1 VSFEEV
7 VDQASAMLQRRG
19 RLTYRMLQRHFHLDA
34 EELKD
39 LTFELIKGQRMAID
53 EDGEVLVWT
62 GEPLAAT
69 PDAQRGAEAERRF
82 HTLLPAVIGLLQSH
96 RRVTYRTLTYVLSID
111 KTLLEEIREELTFRQ
126 LAIDEGG
133 QGLVWTGEVPSMPP
147 LVRAVP
153 SPQVTADTPSV
164 TSPAAPTLPPYITET
179 QTPSPAPTISAD
191 AITTDVPQDT
201 SPPVSAPTRLS
212 PEAERR
218 QVTVL
223 FCDLVDSTKLSQHLD
238 AEDYRAVVRAYQAAA
253 VTAMQPWDGYVAQYL
268 GDGLMVYF
276 GWPTAHEDAAVRA
289 VHASLALLAALE
301 PLNTTQLAPRYGVRV
316 QVRLGLH
323 TGMAVIGDMGGGDR
337 REQLAMGDT
346 PNIAARLQGLAAPD
360 TVVLSAVTAR
370 LVQRRFALETLGT
383 PPLKGVTE
391 PMPVFRVLGLPDTA
405 DEEEADTPGS
415 AVFLVGRDEELGLLR
430 RRWEQ
435 SKAGLGQVVLISG
448 EAGIGKSSLVETL
461 RAQVRREGLT
471 RVAVRCSPYH
481 TNSALYPVIEHVQ
494 RVCQVQR
501 DDTPAV
507 KLDKLERTLRTSR
520 LPLEEVVPLFAALLS
535 VPLPEER
542 YAALRLTPQQQKQ
555 QTYDALV
562 AWMLEEDE
570 RQPVLVVWEDL
581 HWADPSTLE
590 YLSLLLDQSPTAA
603 ILNLLTFRPAFVPPW
618 PSRSHMTPLT
628 LTRLERP
635 QVEALITHLAGDK
648 TLPAEVVAY
657 IVARTD
663 GVPLFVEELTK
674 MLLESALLHQEA
686 ERYTLT
692 GPLSAVAIPTTL
704 QDSLMARLDRLP
716 MIREVAQLGAVLGRE
731 FAYEMLRAL
740 AGVEESLLQDRL
752 AQLVD
757 TELLYQRGR
766 PPRARYIF
774 KHALV
779 QDAAYAS
786 LLKSTRQQYH
796 QQVAQ
801 MLEARFPATVE
812 TEPELVARHYT
823 EAGCSAQAVGYW
835 QQAGQRAIQRS
846 ANVEAI
852 AHLRQGI
859 ELLTTLP
866 DTPERVQA
874 ELTFQT
880 TLGPALMATRG
891 YAAPEVAA
899 TYNRARELC
908 QQAEETPELFP
919 VLWGLWLLYMGRA
932 EHETAREFGEQCLS
946 LARRLDDPALLLEA
960 HLALGASGLFLGQLS
975 QAHAHLDQG
984 IRLYDPQQH
993 HALAFRYGNRDPGVA
1008 GLAAGGWTLWLLG
1021 YPEQALERANAALT
1035 LAQHLEHPYTLARG
1049 LYWTALLHQWRREWQ
1064 VVSERAET
1072 MITVATEHQ
1081 VALMLAQG
1089 PIMRGWALAMQGQ
1102 GAEGLTQLRQ
1112 GLDAYRATGAEFYRP
1127 HFLSML
1133 AEVHRSLG
1141 QPAAGLTALREA
1153 LALVETT
1160 GERYYEAE
1168 LHRLQGELQQLAAPE
1183 VSHAEACFQQA
1194 LAIARG
1200 QQAKSL
1206 ELRAAMSLSRL
1217 WQQQGKRDEARAL
1230 LAPIYGWFTEGF
1242 DTADLQEA
1250 RALLEEFS
1258 P

>member
-1 VSFEEV
+1 
-7 VDQASAMLQRRG
+7 M
-19 RLTYRMLQRHFHLDA
+19 RHA
-34 EELKD
+34 
-39 LTFELIKGQRMAID
+39 
-53 EDGEVLVWT
+53 
-62 GEPLAAT
+62 
-69 PDAQRGAEAERRF
+69 
-82 HTLLPAVIGLLQSH
+82 
-96 RRVTYRTLTYVLSID
+96 
-111 KTLLEEIREELTFRQ
+111 
-126 LAIDEGG
+126 
-133 QGLVWTGEVPSMPP
+133 
-147 LVRAVP
+147 
-153 SPQVTADTPSV
+153 
-164 TSPAAPTLPPYITET
+164 
-179 QTPSPAPTISAD
+179 
-191 AITTDVPQDT
+191 
-201 SPPVSAPTRLS
+201 

-223 FCDLVDSTKLSQHLD
+223 FCDLVDSTKLSQQLD
-238 AEDYRAVVRAYQAAA
+238 AEDYRAVVRAYQKAA

-276 GWPTAHEDAAVRA
+276 GWPIAHEDAAVRA

-301 PLNTTQLAPRYGVRV
+301 PLNATQLAPRYGVRV
-316 QVRLGLH
+316 QVRLGVH
-323 TGMAVIGDMGGGDR
+323 TGMAVIGEMGGGDR
-337 REQLAMGDT
+337 YEQLAMGDT

-360 TVVLSAVTAR
+360 TVALSAVTAR
-370 LVQRRFALETLGT
+370 LVQRRFALETLGMHE
-383 PPLKGVTE
+383 LKGVTE
-391 PMPVFRVLGLPDTA
+391 PMQVFQVLGLPDTT
-405 DEEEADTPGS
+405 DDEEADTPGR

-435 SKAGLGQVVLISG
+435 SKEGLGQVVLIRG
-448 EAGIGKSSLVETL
+448 EAGIGKSSLVEAM
-461 RAQVRREGLT
+461 RAQVRREGFT
-471 RVAVRCSPYH
+471 RVTFRCSPYH
-481 TNSALYPVIEHVQ
+481 TNSALYPVIEHMQ
-494 RVCQVQR
+494 RVFQLQR
-501 DDTPAV
+501 DDTPAA
-507 KLDKLERTLRTSR
+507 KLDKLERTLRTYR

-542 YAALRLTPQQQKQ
+542 YAAVRLTPQQQKQ
-555 QTYDALV
+555 QTHDALV
-562 AWMLEEDE
+562 AWMLEEAE

-590 YLSLLLDQSPTAA
+590 NLGLLLDQSRTSA
-603 ILNLLTFRPAFVPPW
+603 ILNLLTFRPEFVPPW

-628 LTRLERP
+628 LNRLERP
-635 QVEALITHLAGDK
+635 QVEALITHLAGGK
-648 TLPAEVVAY
+648 ALPTEVVAY
-657 IVARTD
+657 IIARTD

-674 MLLESALLHQEA
+674 MLLESDFLHQEA

-716 MIREVAQLGAVLGRE
+716 MIREVAQLGAVLERE
-731 FAYEMLRAL
+731 FAYEMLRTL
-740 AGVEESLLQDRL
+740 AGGEESLLQDRL

-801 MLEARFPATVE
+801 MLEARFPDTVE
-812 TEPELVARHYT
+812 TEPEIVAHHYT
-823 EAGCSAQAVGYW
+823 EAGCYAQAVGYW
-835 QQAGQRAIQRS
+835 QQAGQRAMQRS

-866 DTPERVQA
+866 DTPARVQA
-874 ELTFQT
+874 ELTLQT

-899 TYNRARELC
+899 TYHRARELC

-919 VLWGLWLLYMGRA
+919 VLWGMWLLYLGRA

-946 LARRLDDPALLLEA
+946 LARRLDDPTLLLEA
-960 HLALGASGLFLGQLS
+960 HLALGDSWFHLGQFS
-975 QAHAHLDQG
+975 QAHAHFEQSM
-984 IRLYDPQQH
+984 RLYDPHQH
-993 HALAFRYGNRDPGVA
+993 HALAFRYGNADPGAVCLAFA
-1008 GLAAGGWTLWLLG
+1008 GLTLWMLG
-1021 YPEQALERANAALT
+1021 YPDQALTRANEALT
-1035 LAQHLEHPYTLARG
+1035 LAQHLEHPSTLARVG
-1049 LYWTALLHQWRREWQ
+1049 LYYTTFLHQLRREWQ
-1064 VVSERAET
+1064 MVSERAT
-1072 MITVATEHQ
+1072 TAITVATAHQ
-1081 VALMLAQG
+1081 IALVLAAG

-1112 GLDAYRATGAEFYRP
+1112 GLDAYRATGAEFQRP
-1127 HFLSML
+1127 HFLSLL
-1133 AEVHRSLG
+1133 AEVHRSLE
-1141 QPAAGLTALREA
+1141 QPEAGLTALSEA

-1168 LHRLQGELQQLAAPE
+1168 LHRLKGELLLQQAAPE
-1183 VSHAEACFQQA
+1183 VPHAETCFQQA
-1194 LAIARG
+1194 LDIARR

-1250 RALLEEFS
+1250 KTLLHAVS
-1258 P
+1258 